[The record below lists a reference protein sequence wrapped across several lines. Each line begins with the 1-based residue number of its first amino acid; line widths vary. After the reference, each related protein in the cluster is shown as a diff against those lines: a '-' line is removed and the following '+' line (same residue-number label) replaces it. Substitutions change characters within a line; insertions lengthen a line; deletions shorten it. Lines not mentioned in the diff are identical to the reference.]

1 MDVDSIRAFKKA
13 RKHFKEQSLIL
24 KAKEEN
30 EKARE
35 KRTHE
40 RRRTRVKFS
49 IPEPADPKPEIKDS
63 AKVMI
68 ELKKELNIQDDD
80 DDNEEDIDFNRA
92 KLSREALIPKIEEI
106 KRDGG
111 EKEDS
116 SQVNDNGVKTSESGS
131 SDVGR
136 TSADEEGRAKKNE
149 TQSETQGEGCS
160 SSSSGHVDKNSNEG
174 SVIRVI
180 EDNASGSIANVSSS
194 TTGSSANV
202 NSSAADSS
210 ANINGSATG
219 SSANINSSATG
230 SSANVNSSAP
240 GSSANANRS
249 AGGSSANVNSSATGS
264 SANIN
269 SSATGSSANVNS
281 SATAGKSNSVAA
293 TAATELLSPAV
304 TALPTQPYGK
314 KLPFIPPNYTNLKAL
329 RSLLDDREKLFAK
342 ACQQFKV
349 AELRNEFYEKPKSNA
364 TPYMRSLLSLVNPD
378 KGEIRKRAKRKLDN
392 DLEKNSFVDSIEKVK
407 KSYEFTKLKARFLA
421 MFTWPAL
428 ISTVKPPK
436 DNKLLQTEASASA
449 QNESHKDSEKENM
462 DGDGDSPVQTPCI
475 DASDESSDDS
485 GSEMEI
491 APEVSTTSARKRT
504 MQQLEPE
511 DNQDRDDTTPTK
523 KCRKMKMIPLEYKDL
538 EKMVETEL
546 TEKEEMEI
554 MVMNIMCRTHG

>member
-1 MDVDSIRAFKKA
+1 MDVDSIQAFKKA

-24 KAKEEN
+24 KTKEEN

-35 KRTHE
+35 K

-49 IPEPADPKPEIKDS
+49 IPEPADPKLEIKDS
-63 AKVMI
+63 TKVI
-68 ELKKELNIQDDD
+68 LELKKELNIPNDDE
-80 DDNEEDIDFNRA
+80 NEQDIDSNRA
-92 KLSREALIPKIEEI
+92 KLPREVLIPKIEEI
-106 KRDGG
+106 KRDDG

-116 SQVNDNGVKTSESGS
+116 SQVNDNGVKTSESRS
-131 SDVGR
+131 SDIGK

-160 SSSSGHVDKNSNEG
+160 SSSCGHVDQNGNEG
-174 SVIRVI
+174 DVIHVI
-180 EDNASGSIANVSSS
+180 EDNSSGSIASF
-194 TTGSSANV
+194 
-202 NSSAADSS
+202 
-210 ANINGSATG
+210 
-219 SSANINSSATG
+219 NSSATD
-230 SSANVNSSAP
+230 
-240 GSSANANRS
+240 
-249 AGGSSANVNSSATGS
+249 SSANVNSSATD
-264 SANIN
+264 
-269 SSATGSSANVNS
+269 SSANVNS

-293 TAATELLSPAV
+293 TAATELPSPAV
-304 TALPTQPYGK
+304 TVSHTQPYGK

-349 AELRNEFYEKPKSNA
+349 AELRNEFYEKPKSNT

-491 APEVSTTSARKRT
+491 APEVSTTSSRKRT

>member
-35 KRTHE
+35 KRMHE

-63 AKVMI
+63 AKVML
-68 ELKKELNIQDDD
+68 ELKKELNIPDDD
-80 DDNEEDIDFNRA
+80 DDDDVAEDNDSKRV
-92 KLSREALIPKIEEI
+92 KLPREGLIPKIEEI
-106 KRDGG
+106 KRDNG

-116 SQVNDNGVKTSESGS
+116 SQVNDNGVIASESRS
-131 SDVGR
+131 TDIGR
-136 TSADEEGRAKKNE
+136 TAADEEGRVKKNE
-149 TQSETQGEGCS
+149 TQSETQDEGCS
-160 SSSSGHVDKNSNEG
+160 SSSGRVDKNSNEG
-174 SVIRVI
+174 DVARVI
-180 EDNASGSIANVSSS
+180 EDNSS
-194 TTGSSANV
+194 GSSANV
-202 NSSAADSS
+202 NST
-210 ANINGSATG
+210 ATG
-219 SSANINSSATG
+219 SI
-230 SSANVNSSAP
+230 ANVNSSAT
-240 GSSANANRS
+240 
-249 AGGSSANVNSSATGS
+249 GSSANVNSSATGS
-264 SANIN
+264 SANVN
-269 SSATGSSANVNS
+269 SSATGSIANVNS
-281 SATAGKSNSVAA
+281 SATDSSVNVN
-293 TAATELLSPAV
+293 TVSTQLLSPAV
-304 TALPTQPYGK
+304 TASHPQPYGK

-349 AELRNEFYEKPKSNA
+349 AELRSEFYEKPKSNA

-462 DGDGDSPVQTPCI
+462 DGDSPVQTPFI

-485 GSEMEI
+485 GSEMDVE
-491 APEVSTTSARKRT
+491 PEVSTTSSRKRT

-511 DNQDRDDTTPTK
+511 DNQERDNTTPTK

>member
-35 KRTHE
+35 KRTPE

-63 AKVMI
+63 TNVML
-68 ELKKELNIQDDD
+68 ELKKELNIPDD
-80 DDNEEDIDFNRA
+80 DDNEEDFDSNRV
-92 KLSREALIPKIEEI
+92 KLPREALIPKIEEI
-106 KRDGG
+106 KRDNG

-131 SDVGR
+131 SDIGR
-136 TSADEEGRAKKNE
+136 TSADEEGRMKKNE

-160 SSSSGHVDKNSNEG
+160 SSSCGLVDKNSNEG
-174 SVIRVI
+174 DVTCVID
-180 EDNASGSIANVSSS
+180 DNSSGSIANV
-194 TTGSSANV
+194 
-202 NSSAADSS
+202 
-210 ANINGSATG
+210 
-219 SSANINSSATG
+219 NSSAT
-230 SSANVNSSAP
+230 
-240 GSSANANRS
+240 
-249 AGGSSANVNSSATGS
+249 GSSANVNSSATGS
-264 SANIN
+264 SANVNRSATDSSANVNSSATGSSANVNSTATGSSANIN
-269 SSATGSSANVNS
+269 SSATDSSANVNS

-293 TAATELLSPAV
+293 TAATELHSPAM
-304 TALPTQPYGK
+304 TASHTQPYGK

-349 AELRNEFYEKPKSNA
+349 AELRSEFYEKPKSNA

-436 DNKLLQTEASASA
+436 DNKLLKPEASALA
-449 QNESHKDSEKENM
+449 QMENHKDSEKENM

-485 GSEMEI
+485 GSEMEVE
-491 APEVSTTSARKRT
+491 PEVSTTSSRKRT

>member
-24 KAKEEN
+24 KAKKEN

-63 AKVMI
+63 TNVLL
-68 ELKKELNIQDDD
+68 ELKKELNIPDDD
-80 DDNEEDIDFNRA
+80 DDNEEDIDSKRV
-92 KLSREALIPKIEEI
+92 KLPHEGLIPKIEEI
-106 KRDGG
+106 KRDSG

-131 SDVGR
+131 SDIDR
-136 TSADEEGRAKKNE
+136 TCADEEGRVKKNE
-149 TQSETQGEGCS
+149 TQSETKSETQGEGC

-174 SVIRVI
+174 DVTHVIK
-180 EDNASGSIANVSSS
+180 DNSS
-194 TTGSSANV
+194 GSSANV
-202 NSSAADSS
+202 NSSA
-210 ANINGSATG
+210 TG
-219 SSANINSSATG
+219 SGANVNSSATG
-230 SSANVNSSAP
+230 SSANVNSSAT
-240 GSSANANRS
+240 GSSANIN
-249 AGGSSANVNSSATGS
+249 NSATGS

-304 TALPTQPYGK
+304 TATHTQPYGK

-462 DGDGDSPVQTPCI
+462 DGDSPVQTPCI
-475 DASDESSDDS
+475 DGSDESSDDS
-485 GSEMEI
+485 CSEMEVE
-491 APEVSTTSARKRT
+491 PEISTTSTLSRKRT